1 MYCYLRNW
9 ICIISLHILGIFA
22 CLSIVKE
29 MKKLIAFS
37 VWLLFIISCKKQED
51 KSIINTWEIN
61 SLVEDFNAVPINF
74 NGSLDLTFFEDY
86 TVELKNDSKT
96 SFSTF
101 EIISG
106 NQININSFDCEDCD
120 WNENELKL
128 IENLSLIKNF
138 SINNESLKLTGPNQL
153 KIRAYY
159 SN

>member
-1 MYCYLRNW
+1 LLPQFLAQYY
-9 ICIISLHILGIFA
+9 LHILGIFA

-29 MKKLIAFS
+29 MKKLIAVS
-37 VWLLFIISCKKQED
+37 IWCLFLISCKKQED
-51 KSIINTWEIN
+51 KSLINVWEIN
-61 SLVEDFNAVPINF
+61 SLVEDFNSVPINF
-74 NGSLDLTFFEDY
+74 NGSMHLVFYEDY
-86 TVELKNDSKT
+86 TVELKNDTQST
-96 SFSTF
+96 VSTF

-106 NQININSFDCEDCD
+106 NQLKINSLDCEDCI

-138 SINNESLKLTGPNQL
+138 SINQESLNLTGPNQL